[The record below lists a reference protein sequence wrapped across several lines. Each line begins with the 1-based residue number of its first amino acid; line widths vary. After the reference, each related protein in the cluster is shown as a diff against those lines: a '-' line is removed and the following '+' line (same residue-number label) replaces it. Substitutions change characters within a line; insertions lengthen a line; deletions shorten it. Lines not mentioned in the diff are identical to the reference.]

1 VDKPQAA
8 RWQPVCPDQRLLV
21 SGLITLD
28 GQRTPVW
35 LQREMSVVSED
46 GHSVGTVAAVVLCS
60 QAQAITH
67 LLLGCVPPSPQY
79 HLIPLRLIAQVSE
92 GVVRLRATQQEIT
105 NFPLHYPN
113 E

>member
-1 VDKPQAA
+1 MDKPQAA
-8 RWQPVCPDQRLLV
+8 RRQPVCPDQKLLV
-21 SGLITLD
+21 SGLISLD
-28 GQRTPVW
+28 AQPTPVW

-46 GHSVGTVAAVVLCS
+46 GHAVGTVAAVVLS
-60 QAQAITH
+60 SRAQAITH

-79 HLIPLRLIAQVSE
+79 HLIPLHQIAQVSE
-92 GVVRLRATQQEIT
+92 GVVRLRATRREIA